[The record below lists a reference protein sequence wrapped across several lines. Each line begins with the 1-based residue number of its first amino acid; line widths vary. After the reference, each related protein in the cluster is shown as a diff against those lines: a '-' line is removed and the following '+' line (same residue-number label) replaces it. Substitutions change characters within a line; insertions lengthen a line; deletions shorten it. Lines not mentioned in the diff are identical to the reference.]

1 MATKKNKKVKLK
13 FVCPYCGEEDCLEE
27 VQRINELHVP
37 IIGAT
42 KDSKGDIDLEAGEA
56 DLSDAEVIDAYY
68 RCSECLECIEDPD
81 SCFVPDK

>member
-1 MATKKNKKVKLK
+1 MATKKTKKIKLK

-42 KDSKGDIDLEAGEA
+42 KDSDGYIDIEAAEA
-56 DLSDAEVIDAYY
+56 DLSDAEIIDAYY
-68 RCSECLECIEDPD
+68 RCSECLECISDPD
-81 SCFVPDK
+81 PCFVPDK